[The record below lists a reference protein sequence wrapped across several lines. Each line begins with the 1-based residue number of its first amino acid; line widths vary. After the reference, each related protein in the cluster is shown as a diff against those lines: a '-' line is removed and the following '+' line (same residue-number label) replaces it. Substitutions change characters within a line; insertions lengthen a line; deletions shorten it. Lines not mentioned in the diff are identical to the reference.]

1 MAKIN
6 YLGFSVDDIGMDG
19 YSTEDHLNKILQ
31 FCDANKVKATL
42 FAVPSYDGKRIDKRP
57 EYVSILRSAIKAGH
71 EVAQHGLTH
80 DRFEIG
86 IPPDMIMMLPHE
98 GPARKYLAENREK
111 IVASHTVENIRKTLS
126 SGRKILEDAIGCAV
140 KGFRSPALQS
150 CPNLFIALEE
160 EDYHYDS
167 STILQKSAWDILNG
181 IDSSPQEISR
191 ESFEEHKKS
200 DVMRELPLTAE
211 YTWYL
216 KKDKFETFYNLAVH
230 DFNACMKAGI
240 PFVNLCHVSPILEKE
255 DDLGFELY
263 RRLFKH
269 MREFCKEANTEVHC
283 LTLSEIASEYFK
295 DGNNVELRTF
305 NYSPKAM
312 NNIA

>member
-19 YSTEDHLNKILQ
+19 YSTESHLNSILQ
-31 FCDANKVKATL
+31 FCDTNKIKATL
-42 FAVPSYDGKRIDKRP
+42 FAVPLSGGKRIDKRP
-57 EYVSILRSAIKAGH
+57 EYVSILRTAIKSGH

-86 IPPDMIMMLPHE
+86 IPPDMIMLLPHE

-111 IVASHTVENIRKTLS
+111 IVAAHTVENICKTLS
-126 SGRKILEDAIGCAV
+126 TGRKIIEDAIGCAI

-160 EDYHYDS
+160 EGYHYDS

-191 ESFEEHKKS
+191 ESFEQQKKS
-200 DVMRELPLTAE
+200 NVMRELPLTAE

-216 KKDKFETFYNLAVH
+216 KKDKFETFYSLAVH
-230 DFNACMKAGI
+230 DFDACMKAGI
-240 PFVNLCHVSPILEKE
+240 PFVNLCHVSPILEGE
-255 DDLGFELY
+255 DDMGFELY
-263 RRLFKH
+263 RRLFRH
-269 MREFCKEANTEVHC
+269 MGEFCKEPDTEIRS
-283 LTLSEIASEYFK
+283 LTLSEIANEYCK
-295 DGNNVELRTF
+295 EGGHN
-305 NYSPKAM
+305 PKC
-312 NNIA
+312 

>member
-1 MAKIN
+1 MSKIN

-19 YSTEDHLNKILQ
+19 YSTESHLNSILE
-31 FCDANKVKATL
+31 FCDTHKVKATL
-42 FAVPSYDGKRIDKRP
+42 FAVPLYDGKRLDRRP
-57 EYVSILRSAIKAGH
+57 EYVLILRAAIKAGH

-126 SGRKILEDAIGCAV
+126 TGRKILEDAIGCAI
-140 KGFRSPALQS
+140 KGFRCPALQS
-150 CPNLFIALEE
+150 CPNTFIALEE
-160 EDYHYDS
+160 EGYLYDS

-181 IDSSPQEISR
+181 IDSAPQEISR
-191 ESFEEHKKS
+191 ESFEQQKKS
-200 DVMRELPLTAE
+200 NVMHELPLTAE

-216 KKDKFETFYNLAVH
+216 KKDKFETFCNLAVH
-230 DFNACMKAGI
+230 DFDACMKAGI
-240 PFVNLCHVSPILEKE
+240 PFVNLCHVSPILEGE

-269 MREFCKEANTEVHC
+269 ARDFEQTSGTVVQN
-283 LTLSEIASEYFK
+283 LTLSELARKFFRPGKINKETGGGIS
-295 DGNNVELRTF
+295 
-305 NYSPKAM
+305 
-312 NNIA
+312 